1 MNKYDSDEILHVK
14 NGDVEYLQFKVLNEY
29 NIKHCITLRHGGASD
44 GEYSSLNFRTLG
56 NDSVDNVLQNLKII
70 KNKVG
75 FSNIYKGKQD
85 HTDRVIVLNNENKY
99 EYLSEKLI
107 KSNVE

>member
-44 GEYSSLNFRTLG
+44 GEY
-56 NDSVDNVLQNLKII
+56 
-70 KNKVG
+70 
-75 FSNIYKGKQD
+75 
-85 HTDRVIVLNNENKY
+85 
-99 EYLSEKLI
+99 
-107 KSNVE
+107 